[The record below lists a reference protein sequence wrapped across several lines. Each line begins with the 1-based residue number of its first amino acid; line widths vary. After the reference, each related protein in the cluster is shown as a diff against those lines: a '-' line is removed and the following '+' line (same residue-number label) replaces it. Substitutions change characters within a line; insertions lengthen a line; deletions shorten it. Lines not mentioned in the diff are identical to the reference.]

1 MKKVIST
8 QCKGELSVF
17 ERILHKTDE
26 SAFFSLY
33 ANDIIYLRMVITMK
47 LDSKEGRKNAYNYI
61 GNTYQ
66 IGGTRHYRL
75 EDGSSHDCKC
85 IDVRTGSGLEYTV
98 VCDRGLDISLAS
110 YKGVNLVHLTAG
122 MEANPAAV
130 DPWEAEWLR
139 TFSAGLLTTCGP
151 NHLGNACED
160 QGEKL
165 GQHGRW
171 SSLAGR
177 QVADLTDFEEGN
189 IEIQGRLYEMV
200 TFGHKIAIRRKITSE
215 FGKSFIVIEDE
226 IRNEGGSPAPL
237 TMLYHINFGY
247 PFLNEDATVHIP
259 SKKCVGADEYTIERM
274 DEAGSVKGSDGS
286 HFEKNYTHTFNNEL
300 VTAYIHNPKI
310 AGGLAVYVKFDSAS
324 LPYMTQWVLENIKDY
339 VVAIEP
345 ANVPCEPR
353 CVLRERGI
361 LPEIGPGEVKR
372 FRVEIGVIEGNEEI
386 AETFCK

>member
-1 MKKVIST
+1 M
-8 QCKGELSVF
+8 
-17 ERILHKTDE
+17 R
-26 SAFFSLY
+26 
-33 ANDIIYLRMVITMK
+33 
-47 LDSKEGRKNAYNYI
+47 LDSKEGRKSTYHYI

-75 EDGSSHDCKC
+75 DDGPAHDCKC

-110 YKGVNLVHLTAG
+110 YKGVNLVYLTEG
-122 MEANPAAV
+122 METNPAAV
-130 DPWEAEWLR
+130 DPWETEWLR

-151 NHLGNACED
+151 NHLGNPCED

-189 IEIQGRLYEMV
+189 IEIDGRLYEMV
-200 TFGHKIAIRRKITSE
+200 TMGHKIAIRRKIKSE

-226 IRNEGGSPAPL
+226 IRNEGNSPAPL

-259 SKKCVGADEYTIERM
+259 SKECVGCDAYTTERLC
-274 DEAGSVKGSDGS
+274 EAGSVKNPAGD
-286 HFEKNYTHTFNNEL
+286 HFEKNYTHTFDDEM
-300 VTAYIHNPKI
+300 VTAYIHNPQI
-310 AGGLAVYVKFDSAS
+310 ANGLAVYIKFDSKA
-324 LPYMTQWVLENIKDY
+324 LPYMTQWALENIKDY

-345 ANVPCEPR
+345 ANVPCETR
-353 CVLRERGI
+353 SVLREKGM
-361 LPEIGPGEVKR
+361 LPEIAPGEVVK
-372 FRVEIGVIEGNEEI
+372 FRIEIGVIEGNEEI
-386 AETFCK
+386 AKTLCK